1 MKAVILAGGYGTRI
15 SEESHLKPKPMIE
28 IGEKPILWHIIKEY
42 FNDYYLHNSD
52 ITFDFTDGNKMTVH
66 NNVAEPWKV
75 TLVDTGLDTM
85 TGGRVKRVQKYIGDE
100 TFMLTYGDGV
110 SDVDIAKLLEFHK
123 AHGKM
128 ATLTAINV
136 EQRFGVL
143 DITEDGFVENFR
155 EKSKMDGN
163 RINAGYMV
171 LEPGIFDL
179 IEGDSTV
186 LEKEPL
192 EKAAKMGE
200 LKAYK
205 HDGFWQCMDTKR
217 EKEKLEELW
226 ASGKAPW
233 KVWED

>member
-1 MKAVILAGGYGTRI
+1 
-15 SEESHLKPKPMIE
+15 
-28 IGEKPILWHIIKEY
+28 
-42 FNDYYLHNSD
+42 
-52 ITFDFTDGNKMTVH
+52 MTVH

-85 TGGRVKRVQKYIGDE
+85 TGGRVKRVQKYVGDE

-110 SDVDIAKLLEFHK
+110 SDVDIEKLLEFHK

-143 DITEDGFVENFR
+143 DITEDGFIENFR
-155 EKSKMDGN
+155 EKSKMDGS

-186 LEKEPL
+186 FEKEPL
-192 EKAAKMGE
+192 EKVAKMGE

>member
-1 MKAVILAGGYGTRI
+1 
-15 SEESHLKPKPMIE
+15 
-28 IGEKPILWHIIKEY
+28 
-42 FNDYYLHNSD
+42 
-52 ITFDFTDGNKMTVH
+52 
-66 NNVAEPWKV
+66 
-75 TLVDTGLDTM
+75 
-85 TGGRVKRVQKYIGDE
+85 
-100 TFMLTYGDGV
+100 
-110 SDVDIAKLLEFHK
+110 
-123 AHGKM
+123 
-128 ATLTAINV
+128 
-136 EQRFGVL
+136 
-143 DITEDGFVENFR
+143 
-155 EKSKMDGN
+155 MDGN

-186 LEKEPL
+186 FEKEPL
-192 EKAAKMGE
+192 EKVAKMGE